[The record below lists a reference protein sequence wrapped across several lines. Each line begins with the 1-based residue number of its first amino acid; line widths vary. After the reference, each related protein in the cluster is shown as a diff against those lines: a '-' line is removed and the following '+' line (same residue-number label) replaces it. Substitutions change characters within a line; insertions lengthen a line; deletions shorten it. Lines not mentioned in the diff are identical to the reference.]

1 MNLKNNL
8 QFHYWFSVYYFLT
21 LLLWKMLASFHAN
34 CVQFSQS
41 KSDCFINENYL
52 CGSVH
57 RSLDARAA
65 KRTRSWVANFILV
78 VVYDMIMLIS
88 LKIAIMKKVRQ
99 FDEVMHTFVA
109 RCFSFVIECI
119 SIERKIMRFHF
130 MWHINADYIII
141 TVKLLCAPIWKLT
154 MLCNKFPSRK
164 HETRPKFYLVM
175 CYFFWKSKT

>member
-1 MNLKNNL
+1 
-8 QFHYWFSVYYFLT
+8 
-21 LLLWKMLASFHAN
+21 MLASFHAN

-41 KSDCFINENYL
+41 KSDCFIDENYL

-57 RSLDARAA
+57 RSLDDRAA

-88 LKIAIMKKVRQ
+88 LKIEIMKKVRQ

-164 HETRPKFYLVM
+164 TWNKTEILSSNVL
-175 CYFFWKSKT
+175 FFLKIQNVISCVLIGLQLF